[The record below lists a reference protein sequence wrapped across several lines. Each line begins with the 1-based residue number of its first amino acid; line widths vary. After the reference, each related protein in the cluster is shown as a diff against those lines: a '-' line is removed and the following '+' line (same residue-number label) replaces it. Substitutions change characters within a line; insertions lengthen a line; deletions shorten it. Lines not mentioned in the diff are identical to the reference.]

1 MLSKAI
7 CYMKQNDTRNT
18 TKESSKTFRL
28 LIFIYIS
35 FSQNSH
41 LAIKEHTQKNHQKSA
56 QVDIESFIYWN
67 LKGNTVTFSPLSKSQ
82 KQSLKHPVKVNSK
95 KKTFILNLEKRYIPK
110 ILPTSTT
117 NAHLAGKTNQNK
129 KNIIHITTRNLK
141 QQLFY

>member
-18 TKESSKTFRL
+18 TKKNSKTFRL

-35 FSQNSH
+35 FSENSH

-95 KKTFILNLEKRYIPK
+95 KKLLYLILKKVHSQDTAYINHQCSLGRKNKSKQKKKKKR
-110 ILPTSTT
+110 
-117 NAHLAGKTNQNK
+117 K
-129 KNIIHITTRNLK
+129 KEI
-141 QQLFY
+141 